1 MTRGIKQQTY
11 FKEAASSHS
20 AFKTKGP
27 DKGRDPIRPIERRVT
42 FAYWQGDLAQHCTQ
56 NHPDGKN
63 ALLSFLQPVGLG
75 GLGLVALALGSVAL
89 NLNPHTGLLQPKT
102 GAIACARSVEI
113 CFPDLSLPL
122 SVLQRGEYANQRG
135 TFATVCR
142 HR

>member
-42 FAYWQGDLAQHCTQ
+42 FAYWQGDLAQHCTLKCLA
-56 NHPDGKN
+56 GK
-63 ALLSFLQPVGLG
+63 ALFQLLQPVGLRG
-75 GLGLVALALGSVAL
+75 IGPVALALG
-89 NLNPHTGLLQPKT
+89 PFQPKT